1 MHQLRNIT
9 LIKIAYASKY
19 RKNSRSI
26 STKNNNYSDL
36 FSENLIGQS
45 ICSFQ
50 KLKEYLNDEDKRGAL
65 LMPTDAEVKEA
76 LQRNDFKKD
85 ATLLLYLMESKI
97 NPNFTNSTFNN
108 GFIEFGVEPLIPIK
122 YD

>member
-1 MHQLRNIT
+1 M
-9 LIKIAYASKY
+9 
-19 RKNSRSI
+19 
-26 STKNNNYSDL
+26 

-97 NPNFTNSTFNN
+97 NPNFTNPTFNN

-122 YD
+122 Y